1 MKFKKLA
8 FTLGL
13 LCSGVLLL
21 SFIPK
26 ADDPIDKLVA
36 ALQKWADNNP
46 QEKVYLHMDRPYYA
60 VGDTIWFKGYVTIGS
75 RHQLSALSHAVY
87 VDLITQNDS
96 LISTLKLPV
105 TTGMIMGDFIL
116 GDDLKPGSYRIR
128 AYTQWMRN
136 AGTDYFFDKTFTVGD
151 VDNDDVITKANYQ
164 YKTVNNKVI
173 LTAMLTYTDAD
184 GRAFAD
190 KKVKYQVVVDKEV
203 IDTKI
208 GQTDALGNLSIEINN
223 DKKNPLAGAYIRTML
238 DNKHN
243 HAIVRDF
250 PIKAILSQSDVQ
262 FFPESGSMVNGL
274 PSRVAF
280 KAIGIDGLGIDVKGK
295 VMDEAN
301 NQVAEFE
308 SLHAGMGS
316 FLIKPEAGKHYTAEI
331 TFPDATTKRVPLP
344 DAANDGFILGVSQPN
359 KDSILVRIY
368 TSANQLS
375 TNPTLNFVGQTNGE
389 VIVASPVKI
398 SRATTS
404 VWLEKKLFPSGI
416 AQFTIFTAAGEPLNE
431 RIAFIKGDDMMKLN
445 LKSAKN
451 SYKSKEP
458 ITINLS
464 ALDSKSKAALGGNFS
479 VSVIDETNVPF
490 DENAETT
497 IFSNMLLSADL
508 KGYIEKPNYYFTNTG
523 EDVDKALD
531 NLMLTQGYRRFTWK
545 DILNGADKKPAFEAE
560 KKLGSVVSGTV
571 YTLNKRPAPNAIVTM
586 VSLRGQVALDTTTDA
601 NGRFA
606 FRPIVVKDSIKFA
619 VQARLAN
626 RSQNTIIALDTLPKQ
641 RVNKNK
647 NIADVSTNV
656 NATLKAYLASAQKQD
671 DIYEKSGDLNK
682 VRRLKE
688 VRITARKSKQDA
700 NIKPQGMYK
709 IDEASAD
716 QLITFPEDE
725 AANCVSLAMCLQARI
740 QGVIIQQGQNGS
752 ELYDMSYKQ
761 NLGLIIDGR
770 MASGPGEISEV
781 LDGSIM
787 PEDIAKI
794 EVVRH
799 NMAVKNFLGKN
810 EAGYVLILTKL
821 GTSRKQYNP
830 SIANITP
837 KGYNKVRDFYSPK
850 YTPGVNDKAPDLRT
864 TVYWNPYLK
873 TNEQGE
879 TSFNFFSADGPGTYK
894 VVVEGIDAAG
904 ELGRQVYRYT
914 VQ

>member
-1 MKFKKLA
+1 MKFKNLLIK
-8 FTLGL
+8 LGL
-13 LCSGVLLL
+13 LGSVVLLF

-26 ADDPIDKLVA
+26 VDDPIDKLVA
-36 ALQKWADNNP
+36 ALQKWADTNP
-46 QEKVYLHMDRPYYA
+46 QEKVYLHMDKPYYA

-75 RHQLSALSHAVY
+75 RHQLSALSHGVY

-96 LISTLKLPV
+96 LVRSLKLPV
-105 TTGMIMGDFIL
+105 TTGMIIGDFIL

-151 VDNDDVITKANYQ
+151 VDNDDIITKASYQ
-164 YKTVNNKVI
+164 YKTINNKVV
-173 LTAMLTYTDAD
+173 LNALLTYTDVN

-190 KKVKYQVVVDKEV
+190 KKVKYQVVIDKEV
-203 IDTKI
+203 VDTKTA
-208 GQTDALGNLSIEINN
+208 QTDALGNLLIEINN
-223 DKKNPLAGAYIRTML
+223 DKKSSLAGAYIRTIL
-238 DNKHN
+238 DNKNN
-243 HAIVRDF
+243 HPVVRDF
-250 PIKAILSQSDVQ
+250 PVKVILSQSDVQ
-262 FFPESGSMVNGL
+262 FFPESGNMVNSL

-280 KAIGIDGLGIDVKGK
+280 KAVGIDGLGVDVKGK
-295 VMDEAN
+295 VVDDAN

-316 FLIKPEAGKHYTAEI
+316 FLMKPEAGKHYTAEI
-331 TFPDATTKRVPLP
+331 TFADATTKKVPLP
-344 DAANDGFILGVSQPN
+344 AAINDGFILGVTQPN

-368 TSANQLS
+368 TSPNQLS
-375 TNPTLNFVGQTNGE
+375 TNPTLNFIGQTNGE
-389 VIVASPVKI
+389 VIVASPVKV

-404 VWLEKKLFPSGI
+404 IWLEKKLFPSGI

-431 RIAFIKGDDMMKLN
+431 RIAFIKANDMMKLN
-445 LKSAKN
+445 LKSSKS

-458 ITINLS
+458 VTITLN
-464 ALDSKSKAALGGNFS
+464 AQDSKNKAALGGNFS
-479 VSVIDETNVPF
+479 VSVIDESNVPF

-508 KGYIEKPNYYFTNTG
+508 KGYIEKPNYYFANAG
-523 EDVDKALD
+523 DDVDKALD
-531 NLMLTQGYRRFTWK
+531 NLMLTQGYRRFMWK
-545 DILNGADKKPAFEAE
+545 DILNGTDKKPAFEAE
-560 KKLGSVVSGTV
+560 KQLGSVISGTV
-571 YTLNKRPAPNAIVTM
+571 YTLNKKPAANAIVTM
-586 VSLRGQVALDTTTDA
+586 VSLRGQVALDTVTDA

-606 FRPIVVKDSIKFA
+606 FKPIVVKDSIKFA

-626 RSQNTIIALDTLPKQ
+626 KSEKTIITLDTLPRL

-647 NIADVSTNV
+647 NLPDVSTNV
-656 NATLKAYLASAQKQD
+656 NATLKAYLESAKKQD
-671 DIYEKSGDLNK
+671 DIYEKSGNLNK

-688 VRITARKSKQDA
+688 VRISAYKTKQDA

-716 QLITFPEDE
+716 QLITFPEDD
-725 AANCVSLAMCLQARI
+725 AANCVNLAMCLQARI
-740 QGVIIQQGQNGS
+740 QGVSIEQGKTGS
-752 ELYDMSYKQ
+752 VLYDMVAKQ

-770 MASGPGEISEV
+770 MAFNNDEVSEI

-787 PEDIAKI
+787 PEDVAKI

-799 NMAVKNFLGKN
+799 NMAVKNFLGNN

-830 SIANITP
+830 SIVNVTP

-850 YTPGVNDKAPDLRT
+850 YTPGVNDKTPDLRT

-873 TNEQGE
+873 TNEQGQ
-879 TSFNFFSADGPGTYK
+879 TSFNFYSADGPGTYK
-894 VVVEGIDAAG
+894 VIVEGIDAAG